1 MGVHGW
7 RGCVHIVARLVKVGA
22 PGDSLR
28 VRRIRRMEVWSGV
41 CFCVGAAFW
50 FYNSARFGAYGI
62 TLGIL
67 RDTILFTL
75 AGALIQII
83 SSWMLVFALESS
95 TKIRYDRNIIETK
108 PSRIRMK
115 ERVLTLDIGNTAA
128 KGERVRGER
137 LLECNS
143 SGTLSEQDIECMV
156 RRHVPECAVSCRVGE
171 DSVVSR
177 DFLERGFG
185 NRYLR
190 LCPSTPLPLDV
201 EYDSRG
207 SLGADRVAA
216 AAGALSSVPVLV
228 VDAGTA
234 VTEDLVADGRFLGGN
249 ISPGLSLRFRALNG
263 FTSRLPLSWIRRGT
277 PGFRARYGHGHV
289 PVCSED
295 LWLKSVVS
303 ATWRNAD

>member
-1 MGVHGW
+1 
-7 RGCVHIVARLVKVGA
+7 
-22 PGDSLR
+22 
-28 VRRIRRMEVWSGV
+28 
-41 CFCVGAAFW
+41 
-50 FYNSARFGAYGI
+50 
-62 TLGIL
+62 
-67 RDTILFTL
+67 
-75 AGALIQII
+75 
-83 SSWMLVFALESS
+83 
-95 TKIRYDRNIIETK
+95 
-108 PSRIRMK
+108 MK

-128 KGERVRGER
+128 KVSVFEGER

-171 DSVVSR
+171 DSR
-177 DFLERGFG
+177 GLEDFLERGFG

-249 ISPGLSLRFRALNG
+249 IPPPWSAALRRKSLNSAIPSAASMHTRYPAFSPVPGSQRIYFPPSARG
-263 FTSRLPLSWIRRGT
+263 SGGGT
-277 PGFRARYGHGHV
+277 PGFRARYGHGHT
-289 PVCSED
+289 CRC
-295 LWLKSVVS
+295 
-303 ATWRNAD
+303 AQRTCG